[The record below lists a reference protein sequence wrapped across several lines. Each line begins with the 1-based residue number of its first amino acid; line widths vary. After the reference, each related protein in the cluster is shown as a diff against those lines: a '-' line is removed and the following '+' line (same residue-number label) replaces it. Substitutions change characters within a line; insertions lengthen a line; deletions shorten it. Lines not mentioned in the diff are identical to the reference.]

1 MAKSQSAD
9 FQASNHAPQ
18 DIQLQPGTL
27 WPRTLAQTEYALG
40 CGALQPL
47 KTDCQMVEQEGI
59 PFVIRILQNLERK
72 AKAKQKR
79 DKDFNPFLPYDDDLF
94 VAGVTE
100 THLCLLNKFNVVP
113 HHLLIVTRAFE
124 QQNSWLNYQDF
135 FALAL
140 CMQQVDGLGF
150 YNAGRIAGA
159 SQRHK
164 HLQLVPFPIA
174 PDLAAVPV
182 EVAVQQAQFDVSKD
196 ESSIGQSP
204 LLPFAHAIAPLTDP
218 TTLSSAEAAGQLL
231 TAYETL
237 LQHLE
242 LISGSLDS
250 NAIDPEATDTEM
262 TDTEATENS
271 SVIPAYNLLVTRT
284 WMMIV
289 PRSQESFES
298 ISVNSLGFAGT
309 LLVRNADQLEQIKA
323 AGPLNVISAVA
334 RPA

>member
-1 MAKSQSAD
+1 
-9 FQASNHAPQ
+9 
-18 DIQLQPGTL
+18 
-27 WPRTLAQTEYALG
+27 
-40 CGALQPL
+40 
-47 KTDCQMVEQEGI
+47 
-59 PFVIRILQNLERK
+59 
-72 AKAKQKR
+72 
-79 DKDFNPFLPYDDDLF
+79 
-94 VAGVTE
+94 
-100 THLCLLNKFNVVP
+100 
-113 HHLLIVTRAFE
+113 
-124 QQNSWLNYQDF
+124 
-135 FALAL
+135 
-140 CMQQVDGLGF
+140 
-150 YNAGRIAGA
+150 
-159 SQRHK
+159 
-164 HLQLVPFPIA
+164 
-174 PDLAAVPV
+174 
-182 EVAVQQAQFDVSKD
+182 
-196 ESSIGQSP
+196 
-204 LLPFAHAIAPLTDP
+204 
-218 TTLSSAEAAGQLL
+218 LL